1 MTETPYNNLP
11 ESYYGNLSDAN
22 RKIAEL
28 EKVAYQTE
36 QELTTMHSKI
46 RSMAIALWLFL
57 GVLAAIF
64 LWLFEEVG
72 TK

>member
-22 RKIAEL
+22 KKISEL

-46 RSMAIALWLFL
+46 RLLAIALWISL
-57 GVLAAIF
+57 GGMAAIL
-64 LWLFEEVG
+64 LWFFEELG